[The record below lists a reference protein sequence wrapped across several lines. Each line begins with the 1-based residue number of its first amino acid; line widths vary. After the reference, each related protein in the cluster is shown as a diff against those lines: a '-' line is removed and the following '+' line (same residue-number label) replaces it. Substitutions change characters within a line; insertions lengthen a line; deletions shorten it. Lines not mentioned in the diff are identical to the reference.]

1 MTPIQQQR
9 LIGAGLLVLLVA
21 VLAYVVLS
29 KVGQHQSEK
38 ALELPEPIEFSS
50 VIEPIEEADDD
61 SEAMVDADLQQ
72 ITPAMDTEVV
82 AGSDETAST
91 TSAEAAA
98 ESEEADNGTQTEAS
112 DNTAEASPAQ
122 PVERPTAQADTPA
135 PAPQAGSD
143 NTDNPTVVAE
153 PNAGNT
159 VSGDRWLIQLGS
171 FSVHENAQSLKAE
184 SEKLGYNPYIENIQ
198 TEKGALYR
206 VRLPAIANRAEADDI
221 AARIAKQLDIKTQ
234 VITQ

>member
-29 KVGQHQSEK
+29 KVGHHQSEK

-61 SEAMVDADLQQ
+61 SEAMVDADSQQ
-72 ITPAMDTEVV
+72 ITPAMDV

-98 ESEEADNGTQTEAS
+98 ESVEADNGTQTEAS

-159 VSGDRWLIQLGS
+159 VSDDRWLIQLGS